1 MIDPRELFG
10 SINYEI
16 LQGYPYRGLEPTTGL
31 SRLEFKKLCLST
43 IDSVAKEYKTP
54 SEQEQ
59 ARMTA
64 IRAIAEKSL
73 FFFVIFVLNL
83 TWVDSDYGYRL
94 CNDVQKHKWNS
105 LYCIAREHY
114 KSLIITCASTLWE
127 LVKDPNRTY
136 LFGSYNVSQAQS
148 FLGNVKK
155 WCEEIELLKM
165 VWPDVFWEDPT
176 KGYEILPNGKRVTW
190 TWTQKALEFKRTRL
204 SKEKSI
210 EVTGIQGGLRTG
222 GHFSHI
228 IFDDAETPDT
238 VVTPDSIQKCYES
251 IVMATNIGQTANL
264 NMCFIGTFYAKDDL
278 YVRLIQHNYFKDSV
292 VIQPCYDWDTKEPIL
307 FTQKQIFEK
316 LEKMGLD
323 AFLTQMLCDPSL
335 SQASAFKSDWW
346 RRWDATNLVNLNV
359 YIVVDPAGNK
369 QNKDNDNSV
378 MLVAGIDSFA
388 NIMIIDI
395 VRDKLSSETK
405 FRTLIDLYG
414 KYRPIGVY
422 YEQESMQSDIALLNT
437 QMGVVNIRFPIIPF
451 NMKKHGSK
459 KIRIDMLQTPL
470 MNGQIWFPEHAW
482 HYNYK
487 QEREDMIE
495 SLRVQEYVGYP
506 LIQHDD
512 GLDCLA
518 STYIMLLNKVLLIP
532 NKQGAM
538 HHSLLGWKEEAE
550 TVNYEEV
557 EDSFEGLL

>member
-1 MIDPRELFG
+1 MIDPKELFK

-16 LQGYPYRGLEPTTGL
+16 LQGYPIRGLEPTTGV
-31 SRLEFKKLCLST
+31 SRQEFKRICLQAIEDIT
-43 IDSVAKEYKTP
+43 DGMATP
-54 SEQEQ
+54 QEKEQ

-83 TWVDSDYGYRL
+83 TWVDNDYGYRL

-114 KSLIITCASTLWE
+114 KSLVITCASTLWE

-136 LFGSYNVSQAQS
+136 LFGSYNVSQAQT

-155 WCEEIELLKM
+155 WCEEVELLKM

-176 KGYEILPNGKRVTW
+176 KGYEILPDGKRITW
-190 TWTQKALEFKRTRL
+190 TWTQKALEFKRSRM

-238 VVTPDSIQKCYES
+238 VVTADSIEKCFNA
-251 IVMATNIGQTANL
+251 ITMATNVGQTSNL
-264 NMCFIGTFYAKDDL
+264 NMCFIGTFYAKDDV
-278 YVRLIQHNYFKDSV
+278 YVKLIQHSYFKDSI
-292 VIQPCYDWDTKEPIL
+292 VIQPCYDWKDGSNMLYNDEE
-307 FTQKQIFEK
+307 IFDK
-316 LEKMGLD
+316 LTKMGLD

-335 SQASAFKSDWW
+335 SQASAFKPDWW
-346 RRWDATNLVNLNV
+346 RTWSATNLANLNI

-378 MLVAGIDSFA
+378 MLVVGIDSFS
-388 NIMIIDI
+388 NIMVIDI
-395 VRDKLSSETK
+395 VRDKLTSETK
-405 FRTLIDLYG
+405 FKTLIDLYG

-437 QMGVVNIRFPIIPF
+437 QMSVVNIRFPIIPF

-459 KIRIDMLQTPL
+459 EVRMDMLQTPL

-487 QEREDMIE
+487 LEKEDMID
-495 SLRVQEYVGYP
+495 SLHKQEYSGYP
-506 LIQHDD
+506 VIQHDD

-518 STYIMLLNKVLLIP
+518 SVYIMLLNKVFVVP
-532 NKQGAM
+532 NKQNAM
-538 HHSLLGWKEEAE
+538 KNSLLGWKEDAE
-550 TVNYEEV
+550 TVNYEEI
-557 EDSFEGLL
+557 EDSFDGLL